1 MGRDIRRIY
10 GIAAIRTGL
19 VVFSDRLWYNQAM
32 DEYGYQGGNNIP
44 PQGYYQRMPQ
54 KRTNAMAVA
63 SLVMAVMALLTI
75 LTGLD
80 PVFFGSMSILFAVLS
95 KGSGRRMNGSA
106 FCSVMIS
113 VVSVAAGVI
122 LMIKV
127 ADMIQN
133 NPGFRSEMDK
143 SFEMMYGVD
152 YDDFVDGMK
161 KYYETGEMPEFM
173 EKMQQGDSP
182 YYTFPGGTQL

>member
-1 MGRDIRRIY
+1 
-10 GIAAIRTGL
+10 
-19 VVFSDRLWYNQAM
+19 
-32 DEYGYQGGNNIP
+32 
-44 PQGYYQRMPQ
+44 
-54 KRTNAMAVA
+54 MAVA

-75 LTGLD
+75 LTGLG
-80 PVFFGSMSILFAVLS
+80 PVFFGSMSILFSVLS

-113 VVSVAAGVI
+113 VVSVAAGVL

-133 NPGFRSEMDK
+133 NPSFRSEMDK

-152 YDDFVDGMK
+152 YDDFVDGMM